1 MLQVQ
6 ITNAI
11 GHLIKKK
18 APMDKTVR
26 KRSPGKKNK
35 GGPLKAW

>member
-6 ITNAI
+6 RTKAL

-18 APMDKTVR
+18 APMDRTVR
-26 KRSPGKKNK
+26 KRSPGRKNK